1 MASSEIDNV
10 PADDSRIHLGISSC
24 LLGAKVRFNGGHKKD
39 NYVTDVLSNYFDW
52 VRVCPEM
59 DIGMG
64 TPRESVRLVGNP
76 NNPRMLGTKSLR
88 DWTEQM
94 NRYARQKAECLRE
107 LNLHGYI
114 LKSRSP
120 SCGLMRVKVYSEKG
134 APVATSPGLF
144 ARALEQAMPNLPI
157 EEEGRLNDP
166 RLRENFIVRVF
177 SYYRWTQ
184 LRKQPFAMKHLVD
197 FHTRHKFLLMAHNE
211 TKMRF
216 LGRFL
221 ADAKSVK
228 SEGLLDQYEEI
239 FFPALKIIASTK
251 RHTNVLEHIAG
262 FFKNEISPSDKQE
275 LKDSIADYRQSL
287 VPLIVPITLIRHH
300 LKNTQHKYLLNQI
313 YLNPHPKELML
324 LNHV

>member
-1 MASSEIDNV
+1 MNSDKIENVSSK
-10 PADDSRIHLGISSC
+10 DSDIRIGVSSC
-24 LLGAKVRFNGGHKKD
+24 LVGAKVRFNGGHKKD
-39 NYVTDVLSNYFDW
+39 NYLTDVLSRYFNW

-64 TPRESVRLVGNP
+64 TPREAVRLVGELASP
-76 NNPRMLGTKSLR
+76 EMVGVKSGIS
-88 DWTEQM
+88 WTRKM
-94 NRYARQKAECLRE
+94 VGYAEEKAEQLHAM
-107 LNLHGYI
+107 NLHGYI
-114 LKSRSP
+114 LKSKSP
-120 SCGLMRVKVYSEKG
+120 SCGMERVKIYQKSGMPVNKG
-134 APVATSPGLF
+134 IGLF
-144 ARALEQAMPNLPI
+144 AKSLLQVMPNLPI

-177 SYYRWTQ
+177 SYYRWSQ
-184 LRKQPFAMKHLVD
+184 LRNQQFSIKSLID

-211 TKMRF
+211 TKMRL
-216 LGRFL
+216 LGRIL

-228 SEGLLDQYEEI
+228 GEELLENYEGI
-239 FFPALKIIASTK
+239 FFSGLKKIASTK

-262 FFKNEISPSDKQE
+262 FFKNEISSIDKQE
-275 LKDSIADYRQSL
+275 LKESISDYRLSL

-300 LKNTQHKYLLNQI
+300 LKNSQHEYLLNQI